1 MSAEGR
7 ILLEQDR
14 FLLCL
19 ERLCYQVV
27 EQHKDIDK
35 VCFIAVQPR
44 GVYLADRI
52 IRILNTWFPNTAIR
66 YGKLDITFYR
76 DDFRIRAKPLSANET
91 VMDFLVQDQNVILL
105 DDVLY
110 TGRSIQAA
118 LTALQHYGRP
128 AKVQLMALVDRRF
141 NRELPIQAHFTGLT
155 VDALDEAYVNVQ
167 WKEKEGAD
175 KIILFPKKQ
184 SSV

>member
-1 MSAEGR
+1 MISEGR
-7 ILLEQDR
+7 ILLESER
-14 FLLCL
+14 FALCL

-27 EQHKDIDK
+27 EQHKAMENL
-35 VCFIAVQPR
+35 CFVGLQPR
-44 GVYLADRI
+44 GIYFADRI
-52 IRILNTWFPNTAIR
+52 TSILQSWFPQVSLR

-76 DDFRIRAKPLSANET
+76 DDFRMRSKPLAANET
-91 VMDFLVQDQNVILL
+91 VMDFLVQDRSVILL

-128 AKVQLMALVDRRF
+128 SNVQLMTLVDRRF

-155 VDALDEAYVNVQ
+155 VDALEEAYVKVEWN
-167 WKEKEGAD
+167 EKDGAD
-175 KIILFPKKQ
+175 KVILFSKKED
-184 SSV
+184 